1 MTQQTIP
8 SPVSRPRPGQSPAA
22 AELLREAVP
31 VGAPQSQRT
40 GPAQGIPPYALDLLD
55 DAVAVSPP
63 PEDADED
70 SPWAEQ
76 LAQPHSLT
84 TTLLNVLF
92 VLALVLALF
101 VATQAVLLFNQVAL
115 LPAVARPFGYTLL
128 AILAGVLV
136 WCGVKFTWR
145 YLRLRVSPT
154 LDLNL
159 QKDLRRLDQARQ
171 EMREH
176 HVAQARE
183 VLASLLDDYPV
194 DRPREMRDLRQAGF
208 TRVEIEMLNGTRFHL
223 SGRTAPADHQE
234 WLALYESD
242 FLATLDAVADRQVK
256 QYYTRVLTFTAAS
269 PRGGLDTIIVL
280 WSSYQMVSDLCRI
293 YNVRAGRW
301 GTVVVLGHLMA
312 NVLAARGIHS
322 AADSAAG
329 SLSSVAHQHLPQAAA
344 AAAGIAAKFLGRVAE
359 GGVNCL
365 LIYRLSVLAR
375 DYLRPIRRRVPS
387 DEAVV
392 REDAPVA

>member
-1 MTQQTIP
+1 MTQSIP
-8 SPVSRPRPGQSPAA
+8 SSFSRPRPGQSPAA
-22 AELLREAVP
+22 VELLREAVP
-31 VGAPQSQRT
+31 VGAPQAQRT

-55 DAVAVSPP
+55 DAVSVSPP
-63 PEDADED
+63 AEDADDE

-76 LAQPHSLT
+76 LGKPHSLT
-84 TTLLNVLF
+84 TTLLNALF
-92 VLALVLALF
+92 VLAVVLALF
-101 VATQAVLLFNQVAL
+101 VASQAALLFNQVAL

-128 AILAGVLV
+128 AILAGVLA
-136 WCGVKFTWR
+136 WCGMRFTWR

-159 QKDLRRLDQARQ
+159 QKDLRRLDQARR

-176 HVAQARE
+176 HAARARE
-183 VLASLLDDYPV
+183 VLASLLEDYPV
-194 DRPREMRDLRQAGF
+194 DRPREMRELRQAGF
-208 TRVEIEMLNGTRFHL
+208 TRVEIETLSGTRFHL
-223 SGRTAPADHQE
+223 SGRTAPADDPE
-234 WLALYESD
+234 WLAMYESG

-269 PRGGLDTIIVL
+269 PRGGLDTLIVL

-301 GTVVVLGHLMA
+301 GTAVILGHLVA
-312 NVLAARGIHS
+312 NVLAARGVHT

-329 SLSSVAHQHLPQAAA
+329 SLSNVAHQHLSQTAA

-365 LIYRLSVLAR
+365 LMYRLSVLAR
-375 DYLRPIRRRVPS
+375 DYLRPIRRRVVA
-387 DEAVV
+387 EENVT
-392 REDAPVA
+392 REETPVAG